1 MEALMNAIVKP
12 EYLKHQDEQVKL
24 LVALVRYQELLPL
37 KLHMK
42 MKRADIGIAVD
53 DSTDAARSAA
63 GERWTRHSFFTVLR
77 VHGLV
82 GDALAQLIQDLS
94 SVEKVMR
101 VYRDKCAG
109 PERMGIKQ
117 GLIAGAG
124 FGVSCFLLFVCM
136 QPAFTPELGLLR
148 REQLHSLKFFGYSML

>member
-1 MEALMNAIVKP
+1 MCVFIVC
-12 EYLKHQDEQVKL
+12 LFFCCARL
-24 LVALVRYQELLPL
+24 SA
-37 KLHMK
+37 
-42 MKRADIGIAVD
+42 
-53 DSTDAARSAA
+53 DAASVR
-63 GERWTRHSFFTVLR
+63 
-77 VHGLV
+77 GLV

-94 SVEKVMR
+94 SVEKVTR
-101 VYRDKCAG
+101 VYIDKCAG

-148 REQLHSLKFFGYSML
+148 REQLHSLKFSGYSML